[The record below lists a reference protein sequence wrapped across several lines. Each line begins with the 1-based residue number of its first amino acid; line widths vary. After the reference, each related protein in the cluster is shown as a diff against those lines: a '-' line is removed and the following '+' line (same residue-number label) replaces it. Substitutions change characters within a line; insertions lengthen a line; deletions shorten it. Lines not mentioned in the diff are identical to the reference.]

1 MKGQIPVA
9 SVRCLHLLGNYLYV
23 GGRSFTKPK
32 DSHLCIINTE
42 KFEIEDEIESNS
54 QIKCIQP
61 FNENKL
67 LILGENFGHIEIFN
81 VE

>member
-1 MKGQIPVA
+1 M
-9 SVRCLHLLGNYLYV
+9 
-23 GGRSFTKPK
+23 
-32 DSHLCIINTE
+32 CIIKTE

-54 QIKCIQP
+54 QIKCMQP